1 MLFEEEERRNCNLI
15 IRIRERVKKRFQALY
30 YLLKAEGYIEKQDEL
45 IEAIVEI
52 WERYPEIL
60 KKVLKRKFI

>member
-30 YLLKAEGYIEKQDEL
+30 YLPRRRDIS
-45 IEAIVEI
+45 
-52 WERYPEIL
+52 RS
-60 KKVLKRKFI
+60 RTSS